1 MEEKETVSFTCFDNV
16 ANSYITKQTLGKYY
30 RRAKAQTKRRFREDR
45 NKPEDNEVREL
56 IDAIFGY
63 IVNFNSLDEDTTI
76 INNHPLGDWPIL
88 NEFKD
93 LILPNSVR
101 WKAGDKAYNDVLVRV
116 THKDYVD
123 VEKGIHK
130 KVDVSQLDYLDYLD
144 KLSQFRSLF
153 KKDASSDYV
162 SLESLRVDK
171 SIADVIDYVIVE
183 DEDSKR
189 CHYDTTPFVP
199 VIKLKLDNS
208 VYSALFKTWYYS
220 ADVDEV
226 ADVFIS
232 KLFF

>member
-1 MEEKETVSFTCFDNV
+1 MEEKETVAFVNFDNV
-16 ANSYITKQTLGKYY
+16 ANNYITRPTLEKYY
-30 RRAKAQTKRRFREDR
+30 KRAKAQTKRRFIANRD
-45 NKPEDNEVREL
+45 NPEDNEVRNL
-56 IDAIFGY
+56 IEAIFGY

-76 INNHPLGDWPIL
+76 INNHPLSDWPVL

-101 WKAGDKAYNDVLVRV
+101 WKSGDKSYNDVLVRV
-116 THKDYVD
+116 THKDFVD
-123 VEKGIHK
+123 TKKGIYK
-130 KVDVSQLDYLDYLD
+130 KIDVSKLDYLDYLD

-171 SIADVIDYVIVE
+171 SVTDVIDYVVIE
-183 DEDSKR
+183 DGTSKR
-189 CHYDTTPFVP
+189 CHYDTTPFIP

-208 VYSALFKTWYYS
+208 IYSTLFKDWHYS

-226 ADVFIS
+226 VDVFVS